1 MLPST
6 PHPSF
11 HMTTYGI
18 TEEVGISGRKLGHLV
33 NAFRGTLGIWSLSIG
48 LLYSVHND
56 LCRTAGP
63 TQPTKRWAANSE
75 TLNPNK
81 VSPSKPNASG
91 TKIREGWPVCN
102 D

>member
-6 PHPSF
+6 PLPSV
-11 HMTTYGI
+11 HMSTYGV
-18 TEEVGISGRKLGHLV
+18 TEEVGMSGRKLGHLV
-33 NAFRGTLGIWSLSIG
+33 NALRGTLGIWPLSIG
-48 LLYSVHND
+48 LLYSLPND

-63 TQPTKRWAANSE
+63 SQPTKLWATNSE

-81 VSPSKPNASG
+81 VSPSKLNTSG
-91 TKIREGWPVCN
+91 TKIRE

>member
-6 PHPSF
+6 PLPSV
-11 HMTTYGI
+11 HMTTHGI
-18 TEEVGISGRKLGHLV
+18 TEEVGMSGGKLGHLV
-33 NAFRGTLGIWSLSIG
+33 NALRGTLGIWSLSIG

-63 TQPTKRWAANSE
+63 TQPTKLWAANSE

-81 VSPSKPNASG
+81 VSPSKLKTSG
-91 TKIREGWPVCN
+91 TKISQG
-102 D
+102 